1 MPQDTSERNARQQI
15 LAVALDL
22 FARRGFEATSVKDIA
37 RGADTGPRTVYRHF
51 RGKSRLYAEAAQLAG
66 DRFLQAMRRRLEL
79 HRPILAETLAQ
90 WVGALE
96 NGGGVSALVCTA
108 SGRARDPAVVGPMES
123 LNGRLVDFWQQRLA
137 IVRDPAESR
146 PVHSREMARLLVAAA
161 PAFASASE
169 GGPVVRSAL
178 MADFAAT
185 LERMVLDYDGDAD
198 PLRPRANG
206 AGLEGGVAFAPEP
219 LHGLNDDDPTAFSP
233 RELEVLLEVERGISN
248 KQIGQALG
256 MTEHTVKFHLKNI
269 FRKLA
274 VSRRTEALKVAR
286 ELRVI

>member
-1 MPQDTSERNARQQI
+1 MTTHGIISVDMPYTARMCH
-15 LAVALDL
+15 
-22 FARRGFEATSVKDIA
+22 
-37 RGADTGPRTVYRHF
+37 TVCCNIVI
-51 RGKSRLYAEAAQLAG
+51 K
-66 DRFLQAMRRRLEL
+66 LQ
-79 HRPILAETLAQ
+79 H
-90 WVGALE
+90 V
-96 NGGGVSALVCTA
+96 TA
-108 SGRARDPAVVGPMES
+108 Y
-123 LNGRLVDFWQQRLA
+123 
-137 IVRDPAESR
+137 
-146 PVHSREMARLLVAAA
+146 
-161 PAFASASE
+161 
-169 GGPVVRSAL
+169 GPVVRSAL